1 MQYELIS
8 FQHTHLAL
16 THTLESLD
24 SRFHRPMVVLASH
37 LSQFGAS
44 RQATVQAHSNELLG
58 GIKVSSCCVNTFKY
72 LPLQTFSKGMS
83 RNRSFARPG
92 REPSVAY
99 SSSHIHQAPSTSRGA
114 GGLRPR
120 FEELGFNYGFAR
132 ADPEKNAGY
141 CFVYRTL
148 KNKLE
153 KMGMACRIRGDEN
166 EIRLTEL
173 EGPLEKREKV
183 KIFTHDIISYY
194 KFNHRAKFV
203 AICIDAYHRRK
214 TGYWFLCFER
224 EGQLSAF
231 CEYLNWL
238 FGLDVLDSYEGRE
251 EDRVSY
257 VDRRSG
263 SAQSFLLN
271 HMNKRSDIDR
281 RYSRGRY
288 EPDSYD
294 SGYTESSSEAY
305 PSSGFSPPPPPPKM
319 PHAKYSPSKST
330 TKRNFK
336 RWWL

>member
-1 MQYELIS
+1 MAVS
-8 FQHTHLAL
+8 
-16 THTLESLD
+16 
-24 SRFHRPMVVLASH
+24 ASIV
-37 LSQFGAS
+37 SQFGAS
-44 RQATVQAHSNELLG
+44 RQVTVPSHSDKQLV
-58 GIKVSSCCVNTFKY
+58 GIKVSNFCVYAFKD
-72 LPLQTFSKGMS
+72 LRLGAFSKRMS
-83 RNRSFARPG
+83 RNRSATRAG
-92 REPSVAY
+92 RESSVVY
-99 SSSHIHQAPSTSRGA
+99 SYHLPQAPSTSRGV

-194 KFNHRAKFV
+194 KFNHRAKFI

-224 EGQLSAF
+224 KGQLSAF

-238 FGLDVLDSYEGRE
+238 FGLDVQDPYEGRE

-257 VDRRSG
+257 VDRRSA

-271 HMNKRSDIDR
+271 HINKHHESDLYLPR
-281 RYSRGRY
+281 KRF

-294 SGYTESSSEAY
+294 SGYTESSSDAI
-305 PSSGFSPPPPPPKM
+305 PSIALSPPPLPRKL
-319 PHAKYSPSKST
+319 PHAKFSPSKIT

-336 RWWL
+336 RW